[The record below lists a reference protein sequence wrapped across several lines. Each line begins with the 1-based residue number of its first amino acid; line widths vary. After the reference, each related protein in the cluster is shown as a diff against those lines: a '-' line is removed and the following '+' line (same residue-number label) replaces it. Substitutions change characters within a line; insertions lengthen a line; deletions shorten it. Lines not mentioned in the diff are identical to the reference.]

1 MDIKEFRTA
10 FSRLDQIDKSA
21 HDLGNAVK
29 RIHWKGLVGSSRALC
44 AQALSEQIPGH
55 HLFILSDKEEAA
67 YFLNDLE
74 SMYPDDKRVAFY
86 PASYR
91 VPYQLEETD
100 NANVVSRA
108 EVLERINNGKNVWI
122 VTYPQALFE
131 HVPTQKKLAQNTLR
145 IEVGK
150 TYSIDFINE
159 LLLEYHFDRVD
170 FVYEPG
176 QFSIRGG
183 IVDVYSFANDDPF
196 RIEFFGDEV
205 ESIRTFDP
213 SSQLSVS
220 THKHFNVIPN
230 VQGQLTLEEN
240 GNFFDFIGKD
250 ATVWISSVDQLLQTL
265 EREYEKAVK
274 IHSNLSDTVKRSLP
288 SDLYL
293 HPTAAFKMLQEY
305 KLIEWGPEFHFK
317 ADRSYSFDFI
327 PQPSFNKNFDL
338 LRADL
343 IEREKTGFT
352 NLIFSNQPRQIDR
365 LYQIFEDIGGE
376 VNFQPVHVALHEGFI
391 APGLKRVCYTDHQ
404 LFERYHRFRLKE
416 GFRQAKQALTLKE
429 IYNLQK
435 GDYVTHID
443 HGVGQFSGLETIDV
457 NGKPQEAIRLVYKDG
472 DVLYVGIHSLHRISK
487 FTGKEGTAPKVNKLG
502 TQAWSNL
509 KNKTKKKIKE
519 LAFDLIQLYAKRK
532 SKPGFAFNK
541 DSYLQNELEASFMYE
556 DTPDQFKATE
566 AIKKDMESPTPMD
579 RLICGDVGFGKT
591 EVAVRAAF
599 KAATDGKQVAVLVP
613 TTILSMQHYRSFSER
628 LKEFPVTVD
637 YINRFKSAKDTT
649 ETLKKLANGEIDI
662 LIGTH
667 AIAADRVKFKDLGL
681 MIIDEE
687 QKFGVG
693 VKEKLKTLRATVDTL
708 TLTATPIPRTLQ
720 FSLMG
725 ARDLSIINT
734 PPPNRQPVLTEIIQF
749 NEESIRDAIAYE
761 VSRGG
766 QVFFVHNRLANI
778 KEISGMIQRLCPGV
792 RVAVGHG
799 QMDGKQLEQIMA
811 DFINGEYDV
820 LLATTIIESG
830 IDISNAN
837 TIIINDAHNFGLSDL
852 HQLRGRVGR
861 SNKKGFCYLIAPK
874 FGILTSEARKRLEAL
889 VQFSDLGSGFNIAM
903 KDLDIRGAGNML
915 GGEQSGFISEIG
927 FEMYQKILNEAIEEL
942 KENEF
947 KELFADRTTDNLVHF
962 VKDCIL
968 ETDLEVRI
976 PDDYVNNVSERLSL
990 YQEMDNL
997 KSEEQLKEFSDHLI
1011 DRFGPLPVEV
1021 KELIISF
1028 RLRWL
1033 AEELGLERLVIKSG
1047 KMIGYFIGDA
1057 QSPFFETDAFTRV
1070 LAYIQKNPTAYK
1082 LSEKNDRLRIIF
1094 ENVTHIKDAYN
1105 RLAVLVPQESVT
1117 EH

>member
-1 MDIKEFRTA
+1 MEIRELKKA
-10 FSRLDQIDKSA
+10 FTTLPQIDTTANALQFAGA
-21 HDLGNAVK
+21 H
-29 RIHWKGLVGSSRALC
+29 IHWKGLVGSARGLC
-44 AQALSEQIPGH
+44 AAALSEQIPGH
-55 HLFILSDKEEAA
+55 HLFILPDKEEAA

-74 SMYPDDKRVAFY
+74 GLFPDDKRILFY

-91 VPYQLEETD
+91 VPYQLEDTD

-108 EVLERINNGKNVWI
+108 EVLERINNGTNVRV

-131 HVPTQKKLAQNTLR
+131 KVPTQKKLSDNTLR
-145 IEVGK
+145 VEVGK
-150 TYSIDFINE
+150 NYSIDLINE

-183 IVDVYSFANDDPF
+183 IVDVFSYANDNPF

-205 ESIRTFDP
+205 ESIRTFDAGN
-213 SSQLSVS
+213 QLSLVN
-220 THKHFNVIPN
+220 HKHFNIIPN
-230 VQGQLTLEEN
+230 VQGQLNLEGN
-240 GNFFDFIGKD
+240 GSFFEFLGQHVTIW
-250 ATVWISSVDQLLQTL
+250 ASSVEQLSSIIDK
-265 EREYEKAVK
+265 EYKRAVK
-274 IHSNLSDTVKRSLP
+274 IHSELSDTVKRTLP
-288 SDLYL
+288 GDLYM
-293 HPTAAFKMLQEY
+293 HPTEIQQVLEDQGT
-305 KLIEWGPEFHFK
+305 IEWGPDYHFK
-317 ADRSYSFDFI
+317 SDLTCAFDFL

-338 LRADL
+338 LRSDL
-343 IEREKTGFT
+343 AAHAENGFT
-352 NLIFSNQPRQIDR
+352 NLIFSNQPKQIDR
-365 LYQIFEDIGGE
+365 LFQIFEDIGGGTD
-376 VNFQPVHVALHEGFI
+376 FKPMPLALHEGFI
-391 APGLKRVCYTDHQ
+391 APSLKLTCYTDHQ

-457 NGKPQEAIRLVYKDG
+457 NGKPQEAIRLLYKDG

-487 FTGKEGTAPKVNKLG
+487 FTGKDGSVPKMNKLG
-502 TQAWSNL
+502 TQAWATL

-532 SKPGFAFNK
+532 SQPGFAFHE
-541 DSYLQNELEASFMYE
+541 DTYLQNELEASFMYE
-556 DTPDQFKATE
+556 DTPDQLKATQ
-566 AIKKDMESPTPMD
+566 AIKEDMESPTPMD

-591 EVAVRAAF
+591 EVAIRAAF

-613 TTILSMQHYRSFSER
+613 TTILSMQHYRSFKER
-628 LKEFPVTVD
+628 LKDFPVTVD
-637 YINRFKSAKDTT
+637 YVNRFKSAK
-649 ETLKKLANGEIDI
+649 ETSETVKKLAEGKIDI

-667 AIAADRVKFKDLGL
+667 AIVAERIKFKDLGL

-687 QKFGVG
+687 QKFGVS
-693 VKEKLKTLRATVDTL
+693 VKDKLKTLRATVDTL

-749 NEESIRDAIAYE
+749 NEEIIRDAVAYE

-766 QVFFVHNRLANI
+766 QVFFVNNRLANI
-778 KEISGMIQRLCPGV
+778 REISGMLQRLCPGI
-792 RVAVGHG
+792 RVGIGHG
-799 QMDGKQLEQIMA
+799 QMDGQQLEKVMM

-861 SNKKGFCYLIAPK
+861 SNKKGFCYLVAPK
-874 FGILTSEARKRLEAL
+874 FSILTSDSRKRLEAL

-942 KENEF
+942 RENEF
-947 KELFADRTTDNLVHF
+947 KELFDERTTDSMIQF
-962 VKDCIL
+962 VKDCNM

-976 PDDYVNNVSERLSL
+976 PDDYVNNVAERLSL

-997 KSEEQLKEFSDHLI
+997 QDEAALEKFAASLI
-1011 DRFGPLPVEV
+1011 DRFGPLPRQV
-1021 KELIISF
+1021 KELVLSF
-1028 RLRWL
+1028 KMRWL
-1033 AEELGLERLVIKSG
+1033 AEDLGIERLVIKSG
-1047 KMIGYFIGDA
+1047 KMVGYFLA
-1057 QSPFFETDAFTRV
+1057 NPQSPFFETEAFQTLLQNAIKLGDKCR
-1070 LAYIQKNPTAYK
+1070 LAEQNG
-1082 LSEKNDRLRIIF
+1082 RLRIVFTSIS
-1094 ENVTHIKDAYN
+1094 HIRDAYEQLQLLRN
-1105 RLAVLVPQESVT
+1105 DEK
-1117 EH
+1117 

>member
-1 MDIKEFRTA
+1 MEIRELKKA
-10 FSRLDQIDKSA
+10 FTTLPQIDTTANALQFAGA
-21 HDLGNAVK
+21 H
-29 RIHWKGLVGSSRALC
+29 IHWKGLVGSARGLC
-44 AQALSEQIPGH
+44 SAALSEQIPGH
-55 HLFILSDKEEAA
+55 HLFILPDKEEAA

-74 SMYPDDKRVAFY
+74 GLFPDDKRILFY

-91 VPYQLEETD
+91 VPYQLEDTD

-108 EVLERINNGKNVWI
+108 EVLERINNGTNVRV

-131 HVPTQKKLAQNTLR
+131 KVPTQKKLSDNTLR
-145 IEVGK
+145 VEVGK
-150 TYSIDFINE
+150 NYSIDLINE

-183 IVDVYSFANDDPF
+183 IVDVFSYANDNPF

-205 ESIRTFDP
+205 ESIRTFDAGN
-213 SSQLSVS
+213 QLSLVN
-220 THKHFNVIPN
+220 HKHFNIIPN
-230 VQGQLTLEEN
+230 VQGQLNLEGN
-240 GNFFDFIGKD
+240 GSFFEFLGQHVTIW
-250 ATVWISSVDQLLQTL
+250 ASSLEQLSSIIDK
-265 EREYEKAVK
+265 EYKRAVK
-274 IHSNLSDTVKRSLP
+274 IHSELSDTVKRTLP
-288 SDLYL
+288 GDLYM
-293 HPTAAFKMLQEY
+293 HPTEIQQVLEDHGT
-305 KLIEWGPEFHFK
+305 IEWGPDYHFNPDLTC
-317 ADRSYSFDFI
+317 AFDFL

-338 LRADL
+338 LRSDL
-343 IEREKTGFT
+343 AAHAENGFT
-352 NLIFSNQPRQIDR
+352 NLIFSNQPKQIDR
-365 LYQIFEDIGGE
+365 LFQIFEDIGGGTD
-376 VNFQPVHVALHEGFI
+376 FKPMPLALHEGFI
-391 APGLKRVCYTDHQ
+391 APSLKLTCYTDHQ

-457 NGKPQEAIRLVYKDG
+457 NGKPQEAIRLLYKDG

-487 FTGKEGTAPKVNKLG
+487 FTGKDGSVPKMNKLG
-502 TQAWSNL
+502 TQAWATL

-532 SKPGFAFNK
+532 SQPGFAFHE
-541 DSYLQNELEASFMYE
+541 DTYLQNELEASFMYE
-556 DTPDQFKATE
+556 DTPDQLKATQ
-566 AIKKDMESPTPMD
+566 AIKEDMESPTPMD

-591 EVAVRAAF
+591 EVAIRAAF

-613 TTILSMQHYRSFSER
+613 TTILSMQHYRSFKER
-628 LKEFPVTVD
+628 LKDFPVTVD
-637 YINRFKSAKDTT
+637 YVNRFKSAK
-649 ETLKKLANGEIDI
+649 ETSETIKKLAEGKIDI

-667 AIAADRVKFKDLGL
+667 AIVAERIKFKDLGL

-687 QKFGVG
+687 QKFGVS
-693 VKEKLKTLRATVDTL
+693 VKDKLKTLRATVDTL

-749 NEESIRDAIAYE
+749 NEEIIRDAVAYE

-766 QVFFVHNRLANI
+766 QVFFVNNRLANI
-778 KEISGMIQRLCPGV
+778 KEISGMLQRLCPGV
-792 RVAVGHG
+792 RVGIGHG
-799 QMDGKQLEQIMA
+799 QMDGQQLEKVMM

-861 SNKKGFCYLIAPK
+861 SNKKGFCYLVAPK
-874 FGILTSEARKRLEAL
+874 FSILTSDSRKRLEAL

-942 KENEF
+942 RENEF
-947 KELFADRTTDNLVHF
+947 KELFDERTTDSMLQF
-962 VKDCIL
+962 VKDCNM

-976 PDDYVNNVSERLSL
+976 PDDYVNNVAERLSL

-997 KSEEQLKEFSDHLI
+997 QDEAALEKFAATLI
-1011 DRFGPLPVEV
+1011 DRFGPLPRQV
-1021 KELIISF
+1021 KELVLSF
-1028 RLRWL
+1028 KMRWL
-1033 AEELGLERLVIKSG
+1033 AEDLGIERLVIKSG
-1047 KMIGYFIGDA
+1047 KMVGYFLA
-1057 QSPFFETDAFTRV
+1057 NPQSPFFETEAFQTLLQNALKLGDKCR
-1070 LAYIQKNPTAYK
+1070 LAEQNG
-1082 LSEKNDRLRIIF
+1082 RLRIVFTRIS
-1094 ENVTHIKDAYN
+1094 HIQDAYKQLQLLRN
-1105 RLAVLVPQESVT
+1105 E
-1117 EH
+1117 